1 MSIPESTRKLKLTV
15 FFSIF
20 SGREDYPID
29 QLPASGLAGSVA
41 RKDKHMRYYLPLREK
56 NMQGKGHTPS
66 RMLPLWVWLLAI
78 ACLLLVVLA
87 LR

>member
-1 MSIPESTRKLKLTV
+1 M
-15 FFSIF
+15 FFPIF
-20 SGREDYPID
+20 FYRSPID
-29 QLPASGLAGSVA
+29 QFIGERCADSVVCA
-41 RKDKHMRYYLPLREK
+41 RREKHMRYYLPLREK
-56 NMQGKGHTPS
+56 SVQGKSQAPS